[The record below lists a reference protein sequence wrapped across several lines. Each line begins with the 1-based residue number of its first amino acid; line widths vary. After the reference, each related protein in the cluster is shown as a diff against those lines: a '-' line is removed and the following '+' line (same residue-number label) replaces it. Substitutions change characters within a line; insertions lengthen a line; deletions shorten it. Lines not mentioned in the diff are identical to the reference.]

1 MKKENLGIVL
11 ISAISVSFIIGT
23 VLQISNL
30 ETTNYGIFESI
41 FLALAIVSASSGVLL
56 WGICLWDCLGNKE
69 IKAPYWVFAALF
81 FFNWVASII
90 YFFKVIYPRNKI
102 KA

>member
-1 MKKENLGIVL
+1 MNFTQPRAAAVEPAGPLKRYARKENEKENLGLVL
-11 ISAISVSFIIGT
+11 ISAILGSFIIGA

-56 WGICLWDCLGNKE
+56 WGIISEQCCW
-69 IKAPYWVFAALF
+69 
-81 FFNWVASII
+81 
-90 YFFKVIYPRNKI
+90 
-102 KA
+102 